1 VYLHLLQ
8 LGRVPYAEALDIQAR
23 VVAARKAGCIGDTL
37 LLLEHPP
44 VITLGRNSSRANI
57 LASDEFLAA
66 RGVELHE
73 INRGGDVTYHG
84 PGQLVGYPIFDLRGE
99 WPGKRGPGYRFLGP
113 VDFVRMMEEA
123 LIRTC
128 ADFGVLAKRIPGCTG
143 VWTFGGSPTA
153 GAPHLEKMWDFP
165 TSATSTA
172 GESAPPQNCHPE
184 RSAAGAQSKDLRLSS
199 ATNPAA
205 RKPGAPHLEK
215 MWDFPT
221 SAANSFPERKLAAI
235 GIHVSQGVT
244 SHGFALNVTT
254 DLRDFEW
261 IVPCGIRDRGVTSL
275 ELEAPTLEADPATA
289 PTMER
294 AANSAARNFGRVF
307 ERQMLT
313 CNSLDELLAV
323 RDPA

>member
-1 VYLHLLQ
+1 LHIHLLQ
-8 LGRVPYAEALDIQAR
+8 LGRVPYAEALDLQAR
-23 VVAARKAGCIGDTL
+23 VIAARKAGAIGDTL

-44 VITLGRNSSRANI
+44 VITLGRNSSRANVV
-57 LASDEFLAA
+57 ASDEFLAA
-66 RGVELHE
+66 RGVELYE

-143 VWTFGGSPTA
+143 VWTFGGSP
-153 GAPHLEKMWDFP
+153 D
-165 TSATSTA
+165 STSTT

-184 RSAAGAQSKDLRLSS
+184 RSAAGAQSKDPRFSS
-199 ATNPAA
+199 AGCPVQ
-205 RKPGAPHLEK
+205 APLGRDPK
-215 MWDFPT
+215 
-221 SAANSFPERKLAAI
+221 PERKLAAI

-244 SHGFALNVTT
+244 SHGFALNITT
-254 DLRDFEW
+254 DLRDFDW
-261 IVPCGIRDRGVTSL
+261 IIPCGIRDRGVTSL
-275 ELEAPTLEADPATA
+275 ELEAPALEADPATG

-294 AANSAARNFGRVF
+294 AANSVARNFGRVF
-307 ERQMLT
+307 ERQILAS
-313 CNSLDELLAV
+313 NSLEALL
-323 RDPA
+323 RTQPDWC